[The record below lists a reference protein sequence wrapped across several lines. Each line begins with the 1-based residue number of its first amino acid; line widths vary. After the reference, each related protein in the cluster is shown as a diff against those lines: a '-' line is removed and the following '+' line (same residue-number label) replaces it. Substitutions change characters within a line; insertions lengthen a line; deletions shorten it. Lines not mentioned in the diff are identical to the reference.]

1 MKRGPV
7 PCSASIND
15 FINNAIKNELK
26 KVAGILTM
34 EQTKSASE
42 VLALI
47 ERKYFRGAGLDKASR
62 TEGDERRAYRL
73 EQVERLLT
81 KENAGALWAMYLSDE
96 FWTADEGRN
105 PISEDNLLMT
115 LAGQRT
121 LTDRE
126 MARLRLI
133 LEIAGLCH
141 DLALHFTFDLNEA
154 FGIKSNNM
162 LGYSDFGVSNKQL
175 VEWLTTTAYEQI
187 AMHTAYI
194 MKKEAICVYEFGH
207 YLPAQDGLA
216 ELFSSEYGQ
225 LIRSPQYTKI
235 PPRRYVSIILDA
247 MLAIKRHWQRGRR
260 LKLRPDL
267 VMLHDEIYGVVP
279 RQFDK
284 GVLQAAQELYDYMD
298 KELCGR
304 FVTKDFKPWDEQPE
318 SFKQF
323 VSDQLER
330 FADKVR
336 EVRSKYL
343 AEGWVRDDSLEFA
356 YLMEHAQRCGDGWWR
371 EEDDAL

>member
-1 MKRGPV
+1 M
-7 PCSASIND
+7 
-15 FINNAIKNELK
+15 
-26 KVAGILTM
+26 
-34 EQTKSASE
+34 
-42 VLALI
+42 LALI

-105 PISEDNLLMT
+105 PMYEDDPLMT
-115 LAGQRT
+115 LAGQQT

-175 VEWLTTTAYEQI
+175 VEWIRTSEYEQI

-194 MKKEAICVYEFGH
+194 MKKHAIGLYEYGH

-247 MLAIKRHWQRGRR
+247 MLAIERHWQRGRR

-298 KELCGR
+298 KELYGR

-343 AEGWVRDDSLEFA
+343 AEGWVRDHSLEFA
-356 YLMEHAQRCGDGWWR
+356 YLREHAIRCGQGIWR